1 MIKQITMYKQNG
13 ETEDFD
19 IKKLYDSIIKSCLA
33 VGNTEKQAELFA
45 DKVCEL
51 TEEWLQDK
59 TEITVKD
66 VRVHICHFLR
76 DYNADASDYYRNFK
90 EII

>member
-1 MIKQITMYKQNG
+1 MVKQITMYKQDG
-13 ETEDFD
+13 QTEVFEA
-19 IKKLYDSIIKSCLA
+19 KKLHQSISKSCLA

-45 DKVCEL
+45 DKVCQL
-51 TEEWLQDK
+51 TEEWLEDK

-66 VRVHICHFLR
+66 IRIHVSDFLQI
-76 DYNADASDYYRNFK
+76 YNKQASDYYRNFK